1 MKKILFC
8 AFLMLAAGFS
18 AAAGLVERTYV
29 CTDRHSYV
37 AGEDVFCSV
46 FCFDGGSGSLSDFS
60 SVAYV
65 ELISPEGSAVRV
77 KMALQDGRGAGR
89 LRLPSTLPTGNY
101 RLIAYTAL
109 NRNEEDMDYFR
120 GSRVISVYNTLSAS
134 RQDSVVPDGD
144 AATAAVEGTG
154 RPYGTAV
161 EGTGRPYGAAAPAGL
176 VMERRGDS
184 LFLRNS
190 GTECLDFCLS
200 LSISDALPDPEGPG
214 LADFLEARSGDR
226 ATLRTDAELSIPE
239 YEGEIVSIRV
249 PAMYSGVTAVLSGP
263 GLRNDIYSST
273 VDSTGL
279 VSFYT
284 GNIYGDRDLVFEL
297 NSRDVN
303 DDFSLEVLSPFASP
317 ELDRD
322 GVPELHLNGS
332 VAEDLKRRSVAMQI
346 SRHFGIDEYM
356 DSLQL
361 RPDLLF
367 KGGAM
372 TVYEMDD
379 YTRFPTMRETIVEY
393 VREVHI
399 RRQDGEPVLKI
410 VPGKSFESYSS
421 MLGGNA
427 LVLVDGVPVSE
438 HGRVLDL
445 NPALLRR
452 ICIYP
457 YDVSTGSCIYSGVVN
472 FISFRGDM
480 AGLQF
485 PGRVRILD
493 FHGVTFP
500 VTVGAAKE
508 DSLSPDYRYTR
519 MWQPLLHLEA
529 GEELELPL
537 GKCEAEELRLE
548 LEGVVGRSD
557 AFSAAAL
564 LKN

>member
-134 RQDSVVPDGD
+134 RQESVVLD

-161 EGTGRPYGAAAPAGL
+161 EGKGRPYGTAAPAGL
-176 VMERRGDS
+176 VMEQRGDS

-226 ATLRTDAELSIPE
+226 TTLRTDAKLSIPE

-367 KGGAM
+367 KGGTM

-500 VTVGAAKE
+500 VTVGAARE
-508 DSLSPDYRYTR
+508 DSLSPDYTR
-519 MWQPLLHLEA
+519 IWQPLLHLEA
-529 GEELELPL
+529 GEELALPL
-537 GKCEAEELRLE
+537 GKCGAEELRLE
-548 LEGVVGRSD
+548 LEGVVGRSV
-557 AFSAAAL
+557 AFSTAAL

>member
-134 RQDSVVPDGD
+134 RQESVVLD
-144 AATAAVEGTG
+144 AASAAVAGKDHS
-154 RPYGTAV
+154 
-161 EGTGRPYGAAAPAGL
+161 YGAVAPAGL
-176 VMERRGDS
+176 ELDQRGDS

-226 ATLRTDAELSIPE
+226 TTLRTDAKLSIPE

-500 VTVGAAKE
+500 VTVGAAEE

-519 MWQPLLHLEA
+519 IWQPLLHLEA
-529 GEELELPL
+529 GEELALPL
-537 GKCEAEELRLE
+537 GKCGAEELRLE
-548 LEGVVGRSD
+548 LEGVVGRSV
-557 AFSAAAL
+557 AFSTAAL

>member
-134 RQDSVVPDGD
+134 RQESVVLD
-144 AATAAVEGTG
+144 AAVEGKD
-154 RPYGTAV
+154 
-161 EGTGRPYGAAAPAGL
+161 RPYGAAAPAGL
-176 VMERRGDS
+176 ELEQRGDS

-399 RRQDGEPVLKI
+399 RRQDGEPVLKL

-500 VTVGAAKE
+500 VTVGAARE

-519 MWQPLLHLEA
+519 IWQPLLHLEA
-529 GEELELPL
+529 GEELALPL
-537 GKCEAEELRLE
+537 GKCGAEELRLE
-548 LEGVVGRSD
+548 LEGVVGRSV
-557 AFSAAAL
+557 AFSTAAL

>member
-134 RQDSVVPDGD
+134 RQESVVLD
-144 AATAAVEGTG
+144 AAPAAVEGKD

-161 EGTGRPYGAAAPAGL
+161 EGKGRPYGAAAPAGL
-176 VMERRGDS
+176 ELEQRGDS

-399 RRQDGEPVLKI
+399 RRQDGEPVLKL

-500 VTVGAAKE
+500 VTVGAAEE

-519 MWQPLLHLEA
+519 IWQPLLHLEA
-529 GEELELPL
+529 GEELALPL
-537 GKCEAEELRLE
+537 GKCGAEELRLE
-548 LEGVVGRSD
+548 LEGVVGRSV
-557 AFSAAAL
+557 AFSTAAL

>member
-134 RQDSVVPDGD
+134 RQESVVLD
-144 AATAAVEGTG
+144 AASAAVAGKDHSYGAAVEGK
-154 RPYGTAV
+154 
-161 EGTGRPYGAAAPAGL
+161 GRPYGAAAPAGL
-176 VMERRGDS
+176 ELEQRGDS

-226 ATLRTDAELSIPE
+226 TTLRTDAKLSIPE

-519 MWQPLLHLEA
+519 IWQPLLHLEA
-529 GEELELPL
+529 GEELALPL
-537 GKCEAEELRLE
+537 GKCGAEELRLE
-548 LEGVVGRSD
+548 LEGVVGRSV
-557 AFSAAAL
+557 AFSTAAL

>member
-134 RQDSVVPDGD
+134 RQESVVLD

-161 EGTGRPYGAAAPAGL
+161 EGKGRPYGAVAPAGL
-176 VMERRGDS
+176 ELEQRGDS

-226 ATLRTDAELSIPE
+226 TTLRTDAKLSIPE

-500 VTVGAAKE
+500 VTVGAARE

-519 MWQPLLHLEA
+519 IWQPLLHLEA

-537 GKCEAEELRLE
+537 GKCGAEELRLE
-548 LEGVVGRSD
+548 LEGVVGRSV
-557 AFSAAAL
+557 AFSTAAL

>member
-134 RQDSVVPDGD
+134 RQESVVLD
-144 AATAAVEGTG
+144 AAVEGKD
-154 RPYGTAV
+154 RPYGT
-161 EGTGRPYGAAAPAGL
+161 AAPAGL
-176 VMERRGDS
+176 VMEQRGDS

-367 KGGAM
+367 RGGTM

-519 MWQPLLHLEA
+519 IWQPLLHLEA
-529 GEELELPL
+529 GEELALPL
-537 GKCEAEELRLE
+537 GKCGAEELRLE
-548 LEGVVGRSD
+548 LEGVVGRSV
-557 AFSAAAL
+557 AFSTAAL

>member
-134 RQDSVVPDGD
+134 RQESVVLD
-144 AATAAVEGTG
+144 AASAAVAGKDHSYGAAVEGK
-154 RPYGTAV
+154 
-161 EGTGRPYGAAAPAGL
+161 GRPYGAAAPAGL
-176 VMERRGDS
+176 ELEQRGDS

-226 ATLRTDAELSIPE
+226 TTLRTDAKLSIPE

-367 KGGAM
+367 KGGTM

-399 RRQDGEPVLKI
+399 RRQDGEPVLKV

-500 VTVGAAKE
+500 VTVGAAEE

-519 MWQPLLHLEA
+519 IWQPLLHLEA
-529 GEELELPL
+529 GEELALPL
-537 GKCEAEELRLE
+537 GKCGTEELRLE
-548 LEGVVGRSD
+548 LEGVVGRSV
-557 AFSAAAL
+557 AFSTAAL

>member
-134 RQDSVVPDGD
+134 RQESVVLD
-144 AATAAVEGTG
+144 AASAAVAGKDHSYGAAVEGK
-154 RPYGTAV
+154 
-161 EGTGRPYGAAAPAGL
+161 GRPYGAAAPAGL
-176 VMERRGDS
+176 ELEQRGDS

-226 ATLRTDAELSIPE
+226 TTLRTDAKLSIPE

-367 KGGAM
+367 KGGTM

-399 RRQDGEPVLKI
+399 RRQDGEPVLKL

-519 MWQPLLHLEA
+519 IWQPLLHLEA
-529 GEELELPL
+529 GEELALPL
-537 GKCEAEELRLE
+537 GKCGAEELRLE
-548 LEGVVGRSD
+548 LEGVVGRSV
-557 AFSAAAL
+557 AFSTAAL

>member
-8 AFLMLAAGFS
+8 AFLMLAAGFT
-18 AAAGLVERTYV
+18 AAAGLLERTYV
-29 CTDRHSYV
+29 CTDRHTYV

-46 FCFDGGSGSLSDFS
+46 FCFDGNAGSLSDFS

-134 RQDSVVPDGD
+134 RQESVVLD
-144 AATAAVEGTG
+144 AAPATVAGKD
-154 RPYGTAV
+154 
-161 EGTGRPYGAAAPAGL
+161 RPYGAAAPAGL
-176 VMERRGDS
+176 ELEQRGDS

-519 MWQPLLHLEA
+519 IWQPLLHLEA
-529 GEELELPL
+529 GEELALPL
-537 GKCEAEELRLE
+537 GKCGAEELRLE
-548 LEGVVGRSD
+548 LEGVVGRSV
-557 AFSAAAL
+557 AFSTAAL

>member
-134 RQDSVVPDGD
+134 RQESVVLD
-144 AATAAVEGTG
+144 AATA
-154 RPYGTAV
+154 AV

-176 VMERRGDS
+176 VMEQRGDS

-226 ATLRTDAELSIPE
+226 TTLRTDAKLSIPE

-367 KGGAM
+367 KGGTM

-399 RRQDGEPVLKI
+399 RRQDGEPVLKL

-519 MWQPLLHLEA
+519 IWQPLLHLEA

-537 GKCEAEELRLE
+537 GKCGAEELRLE
-548 LEGVVGRSD
+548 LEGVVGRSV
-557 AFSAAAL
+557 AFSTAAL

>member
-154 RPYGTAV
+154 RPYG
-161 EGTGRPYGAAAPAGL
+161 AAAPAGL
-176 VMERRGDS
+176 VMEQRGDS

-200 LSISDALPDPEGPG
+200 LSISDALSDPEGPG

-367 KGGAM
+367 KGGTM

-500 VTVGAAKE
+500 VTVGAAEE

-519 MWQPLLHLEA
+519 IWQPLLHLEA
-529 GEELELPL
+529 GEELALPL
-537 GKCEAEELRLE
+537 GKCGAEELRLE
-548 LEGVVGRSD
+548 LEGVVGRSV
-557 AFSAAAL
+557 AFSTAAL

>member
-134 RQDSVVPDGD
+134 RQESVVLD
-144 AATAAVEGTG
+144 AAVAGKDHS
-154 RPYGTAV
+154 YW
-161 EGTGRPYGAAAPAGL
+161 AAAPAGL
-176 VMERRGDS
+176 VMEQRGDS

-500 VTVGAAKE
+500 VTVGAAEE

-519 MWQPLLHLEA
+519 IWQPLLHLEA
-529 GEELELPL
+529 GEGLALPL
-537 GKCEAEELRLE
+537 GKCGAEELRLE
-548 LEGVVGRSD
+548 LEGVVGRSV
-557 AFSAAAL
+557 AFSTAAL

>member
-134 RQDSVVPDGD
+134 RQESVVLD
-144 AATAAVEGTG
+144 AASAAVAGKDHSYGAAVEGKD
-154 RPYGTAV
+154 
-161 EGTGRPYGAAAPAGL
+161 RPYGAAAPAGL
-176 VMERRGDS
+176 ELEQRGDS

-226 ATLRTDAELSIPE
+226 TTLRTDAKLSIPE

-346 SRHFGIDEYM
+346 GRHFGIDEYM

-399 RRQDGEPVLKI
+399 RRQDGEPVLKL

-519 MWQPLLHLEA
+519 IWQPLLHLEA
-529 GEELELPL
+529 GEELALPL
-537 GKCEAEELRLE
+537 GKCGAEELRLE
-548 LEGVVGRSD
+548 LEGVVGRSV
-557 AFSAAAL
+557 AFSTAAL

>member
-134 RQDSVVPDGD
+134 RQESVVLD
-144 AATAAVEGTG
+144 AASAAVAGKDHSYGAAVEGK
-154 RPYGTAV
+154 
-161 EGTGRPYGAAAPAGL
+161 GRPYGAAAPAGL
-176 VMERRGDS
+176 ELEQRGDS

-226 ATLRTDAELSIPE
+226 TTLRTDAKLSIPE

-367 KGGAM
+367 KGGTM

-500 VTVGAAKE
+500 VTVGAAEE

-519 MWQPLLHLEA
+519 IWQPLLHLEA
-529 GEELELPL
+529 GEELALPL
-537 GKCEAEELRLE
+537 GKCGAEELRLE
-548 LEGVVGRSD
+548 LEGVVGRSV
-557 AFSAAAL
+557 AFSTAAL

>member
-134 RQDSVVPDGD
+134 RQGSVVPDGD
-144 AATAAVEGTG
+144 AAPAAVAGKDHSYGAAVEGKD
-154 RPYGTAV
+154 RPD
-161 EGTGRPYGAAAPAGL
+161 GAAAPAGL
-176 VMERRGDS
+176 ELEQRGDS

-399 RRQDGEPVLKI
+399 RRQDGEPVLKL

-500 VTVGAAKE
+500 VTVGAAEE

-519 MWQPLLHLEA
+519 IWQPLLHLEA
-529 GEELELPL
+529 GEELALPL
-537 GKCEAEELRLE
+537 GKCGAEELRLE
-548 LEGVVGRSD
+548 LEGVVGRSV
-557 AFSAAAL
+557 AFSTAAL

>member
-1 MKKILFC
+1 MKKTLFC
-8 AFLMLAAGFS
+8 AFLMLAAGFT
-18 AAAGLVERTYV
+18 AAAGLLERTYV

-134 RQDSVVPDGD
+134 RQESVVLD
-144 AATAAVEGTG
+144 AAPAAVEGKG

-161 EGTGRPYGAAAPAGL
+161 EGKGRPYGAAAPVGL
-176 VMERRGDS
+176 VMEQRGDS

-214 LADFLEARSGDR
+214 LADFLEACSGDR
-226 ATLRTDAELSIPE
+226 ATLRTDAKLSIPE

-322 GVPELHLNGS
+322 GVPELHLDGS
-332 VAEDLKRRSVAMQI
+332 VAEELKRRSVAMQI
-346 SRHFGIDEYM
+346 GRHFGIDEYM

-367 KGGAM
+367 RGGTM

-393 VREVHI
+393 VREVQI
-399 RRQDGEPVLKI
+399 RRQDGEPVLKV

-500 VTVGAAKE
+500 VTVGAAEE

-519 MWQPLLHLEA
+519 IWQPLLHLEA

-537 GKCEAEELRLE
+537 GKCGAEELRLE
-548 LEGVVGRSD
+548 LEGVVGRSV
-557 AFSAAAL
+557 AFSTAAL

>member
-134 RQDSVVPDGD
+134 RQESVVLD
-144 AATAAVEGTG
+144 AASAAVAGKDHSYGAAVEGK
-154 RPYGTAV
+154 
-161 EGTGRPYGAAAPAGL
+161 GRPYGAAAPAGL
-176 VMERRGDS
+176 ELEQRGDS

-214 LADFLEARSGDR
+214 LADFLKARSGDR
-226 ATLRTDAELSIPE
+226 TTLRTDAKLSIPE

-367 KGGAM
+367 KGGTM

-399 RRQDGEPVLKI
+399 RRQDGEPVLKL

-519 MWQPLLHLEA
+519 IWQPLLHLEA
-529 GEELELPL
+529 GEELALPL
-537 GKCEAEELRLE
+537 GKCGAEELRLE
-548 LEGVVGRSD
+548 LEGVVGRSV
-557 AFSAAAL
+557 AFSTAAL

>member
-134 RQDSVVPDGD
+134 RQESVVLD
-144 AATAAVEGTG
+144 AAPAAVAGKDHSYGAAVEGK
-154 RPYGTAV
+154 
-161 EGTGRPYGAAAPAGL
+161 GRPYGAVAPAGL
-176 VMERRGDS
+176 ELEQRGDS

-214 LADFLEARSGDR
+214 LADFLKARSGDR
-226 ATLRTDAELSIPE
+226 ATLRTDAKLSIPE

-367 KGGAM
+367 KGGTM

-399 RRQDGEPVLKI
+399 RRQDGEPVLKL
-410 VPGKSFESYSS
+410 VSGKSFESYSS

-519 MWQPLLHLEA
+519 IWQPLLHLEA
-529 GEELELPL
+529 GEELALPL
-537 GKCEAEELRLE
+537 GKCGAEELRLE
-548 LEGVVGRSD
+548 LEGVVGRSV
-557 AFSAAAL
+557 AFSTAAL

>member
-134 RQDSVVPDGD
+134 RQESVVLD

-161 EGTGRPYGAAAPAGL
+161 EGKGRPYGAAAPAGL
-176 VMERRGDS
+176 ELEQRGDS

-226 ATLRTDAELSIPE
+226 TTLRTDAKLSIPE

-322 GVPELHLNGS
+322 GVPVLHLNGS

-367 KGGAM
+367 KGGTM

-519 MWQPLLHLEA
+519 IWQPLLHLEA
-529 GEELELPL
+529 GEELALPL
-537 GKCEAEELRLE
+537 GKCGAEELRLE
-548 LEGVVGRSD
+548 LEGVVGRSV
-557 AFSAAAL
+557 AFSTAAL

>member
-134 RQDSVVPDGD
+134 RQESVVLD
-144 AATAAVEGTG
+144 AAVEGKD
-154 RPYGTAV
+154 RPYGAAV
-161 EGTGRPYGAAAPAGL
+161 EGKGRPYGAAAPAGL
-176 VMERRGDS
+176 VMEQRGDS

-226 ATLRTDAELSIPE
+226 TTLRTDAKLSIPE

-322 GVPELHLNGS
+322 GIPELHLNGS

-367 KGGAM
+367 KGGTM

-500 VTVGAAKE
+500 VTVGAAEE

-519 MWQPLLHLEA
+519 IWQPLLHLEA
-529 GEELELPL
+529 GEELALPL
-537 GKCEAEELRLE
+537 GKCGAEELRLE
-548 LEGVVGRSD
+548 LEGVVGRSV
-557 AFSAAAL
+557 AFSTAAL

>member
-134 RQDSVVPDGD
+134 RQESVVLD
-144 AATAAVEGTG
+144 AAPAAVEGKG

-161 EGTGRPYGAAAPAGL
+161 EGKDRPYGAAAPAGL
-176 VMERRGDS
+176 ELEQRGDS

-214 LADFLEARSGDR
+214 LADFLKARSGDR
-226 ATLRTDAELSIPE
+226 TTLRTDAKLSIPE

-399 RRQDGEPVLKI
+399 RRQDGEPVLKL
-410 VPGKSFESYSS
+410 VSGKSFESYSS

-500 VTVGAAKE
+500 VTVGAAEE

-519 MWQPLLHLEA
+519 IWQPLLHLEA
-529 GEELELPL
+529 GEELALPL
-537 GKCEAEELRLE
+537 GKCGAEELRLE
-548 LEGVVGRSD
+548 LEGVVGRSV
-557 AFSAAAL
+557 AFSTAAL

>member
-18 AAAGLVERTYV
+18 AVAGLVERTYV

-134 RQDSVVPDGD
+134 RQESVVLD
-144 AATAAVEGTG
+144 A
-154 RPYGTAV
+154 AV

-176 VMERRGDS
+176 VMEQRGDS

-226 ATLRTDAELSIPE
+226 TTLRTDAKLSIPE

-367 KGGAM
+367 RGGTM

-393 VREVHI
+393 VREVQI
-399 RRQDGEPVLKI
+399 RRQDGEPVLKV

-500 VTVGAAKE
+500 VTVGAAEE

-519 MWQPLLHLEA
+519 IWQPLLHLEA
-529 GEELELPL
+529 GEELALPL
-537 GKCEAEELRLE
+537 GKCGAEELRLE
-548 LEGVVGRSD
+548 LEGVVGRSV
-557 AFSAAAL
+557 AFSTAAL

>member
-134 RQDSVVPDGD
+134 RKERVVLD
-144 AATAAVEGTG
+144 AAPA
-154 RPYGTAV
+154 AV
-161 EGTGRPYGAAAPAGL
+161 EGTGRPYGAAVEGKGRPYGAAAPAGL
-176 VMERRGDS
+176 ELEQRGDS

-399 RRQDGEPVLKI
+399 RRQDGEPVLKL
-410 VPGKSFESYSS
+410 VSGKSFESYSS

-519 MWQPLLHLEA
+519 IWQPLLHLEA
-529 GEELELPL
+529 GEELALPL
-537 GKCEAEELRLE
+537 GKCGAEELRLE
-548 LEGVVGRSD
+548 LEGVVGRSV
-557 AFSAAAL
+557 AFSTAAL

>member
-134 RQDSVVPDGD
+134 RQESVVLD

-161 EGTGRPYGAAAPAGL
+161 EGKGRPYGAVAPAGL
-176 VMERRGDS
+176 ELEQRGDS

-519 MWQPLLHLEA
+519 IWQPLLHLEA
-529 GEELELPL
+529 GEELALPL
-537 GKCEAEELRLE
+537 GKCGAEELRLE
-548 LEGVVGRSD
+548 LEGVVGRSV
-557 AFSAAAL
+557 AFSTAAL

>member
-1 MKKILFC
+1 MKKTLFC
-8 AFLMLAAGFS
+8 AFFMLAAGFS

-134 RQDSVVPDGD
+134 RQESVVLD
-144 AATAAVEGTG
+144 AAPAAVAGKDHS
-154 RPYGTAV
+154 YGTAV
-161 EGTGRPYGAAAPAGL
+161 EGKGRPYGAAAPAGL
-176 VMERRGDS
+176 ELEQRGDS

-226 ATLRTDAELSIPE
+226 ATLRTDAKLSIPE

-399 RRQDGEPVLKI
+399 RRQDGEPVLKL

-519 MWQPLLHLEA
+519 IWQPLLHLEA
-529 GEELELPL
+529 GEELALPL
-537 GKCEAEELRLE
+537 GKCGAEELRLE
-548 LEGVVGRSD
+548 LEGVVGRSV
-557 AFSAAAL
+557 AFSTAAL

>member
-134 RQDSVVPDGD
+134 RQESVVLD
-144 AATAAVEGTG
+144 AAPAAVEGKDRPYGAAVEGKG
-154 RPYGTAV
+154 RPYGTA
-161 EGTGRPYGAAAPAGL
+161 APAGL
-176 VMERRGDS
+176 ELEQREDS

-226 ATLRTDAELSIPE
+226 TTLRTDAKLSIPE

-322 GVPELHLNGS
+322 GVPVLHLDGS
-332 VAEDLKRRSVAMQI
+332 VAEELKRRSVAMQI

-367 KGGAM
+367 KGGTM

-399 RRQDGEPVLKI
+399 RRQDGEPVLKV

-500 VTVGAAKE
+500 VTVGAAEE

-519 MWQPLLHLEA
+519 IWQPLLHLEA

-537 GKCEAEELRLE
+537 GKCGAEELRLE
-548 LEGVVGRSD
+548 LEGVVGRSV
-557 AFSAAAL
+557 AFSTAAL

>member
-134 RQDSVVPDGD
+134 RQESVVLD
-144 AATAAVEGTG
+144 AAPAAVEGKG

-161 EGTGRPYGAAAPAGL
+161 EGKDRPYGAAAPAGL
-176 VMERRGDS
+176 VMEQRGDS

-332 VAEDLKRRSVAMQI
+332 IAEDLKRRSVAMQI

-367 KGGAM
+367 KGGTM
-372 TVYEMDD
+372 TVYEMDN

-445 NPALLRR
+445 NPAFLRR

-519 MWQPLLHLEA
+519 IWQPLLHLEA

-537 GKCEAEELRLE
+537 GKCGAEELRLE
-548 LEGVVGRSD
+548 LEGVVGRSV
-557 AFSAAAL
+557 AFSTAAL

>member
-134 RQDSVVPDGD
+134 RQESVVLD
-144 AATAAVEGTG
+144 AASAAVAGKDHSYGAAVEGK
-154 RPYGTAV
+154 
-161 EGTGRPYGAAAPAGL
+161 GRPYGAAAPAGL
-176 VMERRGDS
+176 ELEQRGDS

-226 ATLRTDAELSIPE
+226 TTLRTDAKLSIPE

-399 RRQDGEPVLKI
+399 RRQDGEPVLKL

-519 MWQPLLHLEA
+519 IWQPLLHLEA
-529 GEELELPL
+529 GEELALPL
-537 GKCEAEELRLE
+537 GKCGAEELRLE
-548 LEGVVGRSD
+548 LEGVVGRSV
-557 AFSAAAL
+557 AFSTAAL

>member
-134 RQDSVVPDGD
+134 RQESVVLD
-144 AATAAVEGTG
+144 AAPAAVEGKG

-161 EGTGRPYGAAAPAGL
+161 EGKDRPYGAAAPAGL
-176 VMERRGDS
+176 VMEQRGDS

-214 LADFLEARSGDR
+214 LADFLKARSGDR

-372 TVYEMDD
+372 TIYEMDD

-393 VREVHI
+393 VREVQI
-399 RRQDGEPVLKI
+399 RRQDGEPVLKV

-519 MWQPLLHLEA
+519 IWQPLLHLEA
-529 GEELELPL
+529 GEELALPL
-537 GKCEAEELRLE
+537 GKCGAEELRLE
-548 LEGVVGRSD
+548 LEGVVGRSV
-557 AFSAAAL
+557 AFSTAAL

>member
-1 MKKILFC
+1 MKKTLFC
-8 AFLMLAAGFS
+8 AFLMLAAGFT

-134 RQDSVVPDGD
+134 RQESVVLD
-144 AATAAVEGTG
+144 AASAAVAGKDHSYGAAVEGK
-154 RPYGTAV
+154 
-161 EGTGRPYGAAAPAGL
+161 GRPYGAAAPAGL
-176 VMERRGDS
+176 ELEQRGDS

-226 ATLRTDAELSIPE
+226 ATLRTDAKLSIPE

-367 KGGAM
+367 KGGTM

-399 RRQDGEPVLKI
+399 RRQDGEPVLKL

-500 VTVGAAKE
+500 VTVGAAEE

-519 MWQPLLHLEA
+519 IWQPLLHLEA

-537 GKCEAEELRLE
+537 GKCGAEELRLE
-548 LEGVVGRSD
+548 LEGVVGRSV
-557 AFSAAAL
+557 AFSTAAL

>member
-134 RQDSVVPDGD
+134 RQESVVLD
-144 AATAAVEGTG
+144 AAPAAVEGKG

-176 VMERRGDS
+176 VMEQRGDS

-367 KGGAM
+367 RGGAM
-372 TVYEMDD
+372 TAYEMDD

-393 VREVHI
+393 VREVQI

-500 VTVGAAKE
+500 VTVGAARE

-519 MWQPLLHLEA
+519 IWQPLLHLEA
-529 GEELELPL
+529 GEELALPL
-537 GKCEAEELRLE
+537 GKCGAEELRLE
-548 LEGVVGRSD
+548 LEGVVGRSV
-557 AFSAAAL
+557 AFSTAAL

>member
-134 RQDSVVPDGD
+134 RQESVVLD
-144 AATAAVEGTG
+144 AASAAVAGKDHSYGAAVEGK
-154 RPYGTAV
+154 
-161 EGTGRPYGAAAPAGL
+161 GRPYGAAAPAGL
-176 VMERRGDS
+176 ELEQRGDS

-399 RRQDGEPVLKI
+399 RRQDGEPVLKL

-500 VTVGAAKE
+500 VTVGAAEE

-519 MWQPLLHLEA
+519 IWQPLLHLEA
-529 GEELELPL
+529 GEELALPL
-537 GKCEAEELRLE
+537 GKCGAEELRLE
-548 LEGVVGRSD
+548 LEGVVGRSV
-557 AFSAAAL
+557 AFSTAAL

>member
-134 RQDSVVPDGD
+134 RQGSVVPDGD
-144 AATAAVEGTG
+144 SDTAAVEGKD
-154 RPYGTAV
+154 
-161 EGTGRPYGAAAPAGL
+161 RPYGAAAPAGL
-176 VMERRGDS
+176 ELEQRGDS

-226 ATLRTDAELSIPE
+226 TTLRTDAKLSIPE

-367 KGGAM
+367 RGGAM

-399 RRQDGEPVLKI
+399 RRQDGEPVLKL

-500 VTVGAAKE
+500 VTVGAAEE

-519 MWQPLLHLEA
+519 IWQPLLHLEA
-529 GEELELPL
+529 GEELALPL
-537 GKCEAEELRLE
+537 GKCGAEELRLE
-548 LEGVVGRSD
+548 LEGVVGRSV
-557 AFSAAAL
+557 AFSTAAL

>member
-46 FCFDGGSGSLSDFS
+46 FCFDGGTGSLSDFS

-134 RQDSVVPDGD
+134 RQESVVLD
-144 AATAAVEGTG
+144 AAPATVAGKD
-154 RPYGTAV
+154 RPYGV
-161 EGTGRPYGAAAPAGL
+161 AAPVGL
-176 VMERRGDS
+176 VMEQRGDS

-200 LSISDALPDPEGPG
+200 LSISDALSDPEGPG

-367 KGGAM
+367 KGGTM

-500 VTVGAAKE
+500 VTVGAARE

-519 MWQPLLHLEA
+519 IWQPLLHLEA
-529 GEELELPL
+529 GEELALPL
-537 GKCEAEELRLE
+537 GKCGAEELRLE
-548 LEGVVGRSD
+548 LEGVVGRSV
-557 AFSAAAL
+557 AFSTAAL

>member
-8 AFLMLAAGFS
+8 AFLMLAAGFY

-46 FCFDGGSGSLSDFS
+46 FCFDGGTGSLSDFS

-134 RQDSVVPDGD
+134 RQESVVLD
-144 AATAAVEGTG
+144 AATAAVEGMG

-161 EGTGRPYGAAAPAGL
+161 AGKDHSYGAVAPAGL
-176 VMERRGDS
+176 ELEQRGDS

-346 SRHFGIDEYM
+346 GRHFGIDEYM

-367 KGGAM
+367 KGGTM

-399 RRQDGEPVLKI
+399 RRQDGEPVLKL

-519 MWQPLLHLEA
+519 IWQPLLHLEA
-529 GEELELPL
+529 GEELALPL
-537 GKCEAEELRLE
+537 GKCGAEELRLE
-548 LEGVVGRSD
+548 LEGVVGRSV
-557 AFSAAAL
+557 AFSTAAL

>member
-134 RQDSVVPDGD
+134 RQESVVLD

-161 EGTGRPYGAAAPAGL
+161 EGKGRPYGAAAPAGL
-176 VMERRGDS
+176 ELEQRGDS

-226 ATLRTDAELSIPE
+226 TTLRTDAKLSIPE

-367 KGGAM
+367 KGGTM

-399 RRQDGEPVLKI
+399 RRQDGEPVLKL

-452 ICIYP
+452 ICIYT

-500 VTVGAAKE
+500 VTVGAAEE

-519 MWQPLLHLEA
+519 IWQPLLHLEA
-529 GEELELPL
+529 GEELALPL
-537 GKCEAEELRLE
+537 GKCGAEELRLE
-548 LEGVVGRSD
+548 LEGVVGRSV
-557 AFSAAAL
+557 AFSTAAL

>member
-134 RQDSVVPDGD
+134 RQESVVLD
-144 AATAAVEGTG
+144 AAPAAVEGKD

-161 EGTGRPYGAAAPAGL
+161 EGKGRPYGAAAPAGL
-176 VMERRGDS
+176 ELEQRGDS

-226 ATLRTDAELSIPE
+226 TTLRTDAKLSIPE

-263 GLRNDIYSST
+263 GQRTDIYSST

-284 GNIYGDRDLVFEL
+284 GNIYGDRDMVFEL

-367 KGGAM
+367 KGGTM

-519 MWQPLLHLEA
+519 IWQPLLHLEA
-529 GEELELPL
+529 GEELALPL
-537 GKCEAEELRLE
+537 GKCGAEELRLE
-548 LEGVVGRSD
+548 LEGVVGRSV
-557 AFSAAAL
+557 AFSTAAL

>member
-134 RQDSVVPDGD
+134 RQESVVLD
-144 AATAAVEGTG
+144 AAVAGKDHS
-154 RPYGTAV
+154 YW
-161 EGTGRPYGAAAPAGL
+161 AAAPAGL
-176 VMERRGDS
+176 VMEQRGDS

-367 KGGAM
+367 KGGTM

-399 RRQDGEPVLKI
+399 RRQDGEPVLKV

-500 VTVGAAKE
+500 VTVGAAEE

-519 MWQPLLHLEA
+519 IWQPLLHLEA

-537 GKCEAEELRLE
+537 GKCGAEELRLE
-548 LEGVVGRSD
+548 LEGVVGRSV
-557 AFSAAAL
+557 AFSTAAL